1 MNRFPRVHGLRNGYD
16 PEQVDVLIRRIE
28 ATLGR
33 GTLEGPPV
41 TADEI
46 RMSRFEI
53 RLGGYHELA
62 VDFAL
67 EAFVIAIE
75 TRAVEQAVPVTAV
88 SGEDDDAPTL
98 PGLGETEN
106 VADAMT
112 AAWLESQAVR
122 VERVSFRPGRL
133 GSGYNEDEVD
143 GFLDRVVA
151 TLRGT
156 TDRPLTADEIR
167 EATFSTVMFK
177 PGYAVAQVDAFLTE
191 IAGVVDRRTGAP
203 MSPYGDPAVPAP

>member
-16 PEQVDVLIRRIE
+16 PEQVDALILRIE

-33 GTLEGPPV
+33 GALEGPPV
-41 TADEI
+41 TADDI
-46 RMSRFEI
+46 RMSRFDI
-53 RLGGYHELA
+53 RLGGYHEVA

-75 TRAVEQAVPVTAV
+75 TRGVEREEPAPGPAVKVKA
-88 SGEDDDAPTL
+88 EDDDAPTL
-98 PGLGETEN
+98 PGLGESES
-106 VADAMT
+106 VAETMT
-112 AAWLESQAVR
+112 AAWLESQAAR

-156 TDRPLTADEIR
+156 TDRPLSADEIR
-167 EATFSTVMFK
+167 TATFSTVMFK
-177 PGYAVAQVDAFLTE
+177 PGYSVSQVDAFLTE
-191 IAGVVDRRTGAP
+191 IATVLDGRSAP
-203 MSPYGDPAVPAP
+203 HESEGQRV

>member
-1 MNRFPRVHGLRNGYD
+1 VNRFPRVHGLRNGYD
-16 PEQVDVLIRRIE
+16 PEQVDALIRRIE
-28 ATLGR
+28 ASLGR
-33 GTLEGPPV
+33 GTLDGPPV

-46 RMSRFEI
+46 RMSRFDI
-53 RLGGYHELA
+53 RLGGYNEVA

-75 TRAVEQAVPVTAV
+75 TRAVEREDPAPEK
-88 SGEDDDAPTL
+88 GEEDDDAPTL
-98 PGLGETEN
+98 PGLGESDGGRQ
-106 VADAMT
+106 VAEAMT
-112 AAWLESQAVR
+112 AAWLESQATR

-143 GFLDRVVA
+143 AFLDRVVA

-156 TDRPLTADEIR
+156 TDRPLSADQLR
-167 EATFSTVMFK
+167 TATFSTVMFK

-191 IAGVVDRRTGAP
+191 MATVLDGRPTLQPRSEGQRV
-203 MSPYGDPAVPAP
+203 